1 MYARITNVLALF
13 PNLFGIEVRRET
25 NPSSEDNR
33 YRCKFGAGGRNYW
46 KNIGLWNH
54 YLWWGYSKKMTHF
67 VSIPYFIPAC
77 RKIVHRR
84 FCKWCPRKFPWKS
97 EKGKSARRMTESVIG
112 DLALVVCRMSKPF
125 WLTYLNME
133 NTSDGVWQ
141 EKAWDQQFPSETVT
155 KHPRDPTPVDDNT
168 GNLQRVKDMTRE

>member
-1 MYARITNVLALF
+1 MYWHYSPTCLELKSAVKPIHPARTIDIDA
-13 PNLFGIEVRRET
+13 
-25 NPSSEDNR
+25 SSELVEEIIE
-33 YRCKFGAGGRNYW
+33 
-46 KNIGLWNH
+46 KNKGLLNH
-54 YLWWGYSKKMTHF
+54 YLRWGYSKKMTHF

-133 NTSDGVWQ
+133 NTSDGVGQ

-155 KHPRDPTPVDDNT
+155 EHPRDPTPVDDNT